1 VAVRIKISF
10 SFLVLLF
17 LSASVLGQ
25 THKKDIHKK
34 DTHKK
39 KTAASQ
45 KKSTSAAGS
54 ATKLRHI
61 NRAFIA
67 SADLKPMAQQLL
79 ENRTPEAYAGV
90 QDYAHR
96 HRKDDAGPLAWT
108 VLGYAH
114 YLDKDYGSA
123 RESWQ
128 HAEEISPLLGDYLDF
143 LRASAWQGEGNQE
156 EVIKTLEG
164 FEQKYPDSLNLH
176 DVSLLY
182 ANALIATN
190 QGEKAAAFLEKH
202 RQPGKADIELALG
215 RAYAKAND
223 AVKAAAIFHSIYFEM
238 PTSPEADLA
247 VTELRGLGEPTPV
260 GTFEQRRLRADL
272 LFKARRYQDTVNE
285 LSPLLEQAPPDKM
298 GAMQAQYGAAL
309 YKARKRDDAQ
319 HLFENLAQNQSAD
332 NDVKAQALYFLAEVS
347 RDKDDRDKHADYV
360 AQLRNFAPDSP
371 WFQEALLSAG
381 NMYMLKN
388 DFESGAKFYA
398 EIYQRQQNGRFSPY
412 AHWKTAW
419 LSYRLGKKDDAK
431 RLFEEQLTFY
441 PTSNEIP
448 AAIYWRARIAED
460 EGDKAVARAYYEKLS
475 ENYRYYYYANLAR
488 ARLAKLGFDEAGTAV
503 VLAKLPAVA
512 TPPRN
517 WDAPEDNV
525 HVQKAQLLANAALYD
540 FAVKELQSA
549 SAGSPAWLAKSL
561 AEIYGDQ
568 GSYIRAIESLKRAV
582 PGYFSAEVSQIPR
595 PVWAGLF
602 PRPFWDE
609 LRQDATAN
617 HLDPYLVASLIRQE
631 SEFNPNAISRANAMG
646 LMQLLPTVG
655 KGLAKEMK
663 IRHFSSDELLMA
675 NTNLQLGTRYFKH
688 MVDHYDGQVEYAL
701 AAYNAGEDR
710 VDDWR
715 KNGNFKSVEEFVES
729 IPFTETREYVQA
741 IMRNA
746 VLYKLL
752 YPSKADSKS
761 VAENQT
767 P

>member
-1 VAVRIKISF
+1 MVVRTKTLF
-10 SFLVLLF
+10 CFLVLLF
-17 LSASVLGQ
+17 LAVNVFGQ
-25 THKKDIHKK
+25 TSKK
-34 DTHKK
+34 TSQKK
-39 KTAASQ
+39 KTAAGQ
-45 KKSTSAAGS
+45 KKSASTAGS
-54 ATKLRHI
+54 TSKLKHI
-61 NRAFIA
+61 NRAFVA

-114 YLDKDYGSA
+114 YLDKDYPSA

-128 HAEEISPLLGDYLDF
+128 HAEEIAPLLGDYLDW
-143 LRASAWQGEGNQE
+143 LRASAWQGEGNEE

-164 FEQKYPDSLNLH
+164 FEPKYPDSLNIH
-176 DVSLLY
+176 EVNLLY

-190 QGEKAAAFLEKH
+190 QGDKAAGYLEKH
-202 RQPGKADIELALG
+202 RQPAKADIELALG

-223 AVKAAAIFHSIYFEM
+223 AVKAAAIFHGIYFEM
-238 PTSPEADLA
+238 STSPEADLA
-247 VTELRGLGEPTPV
+247 AIELRGLGEPSPV
-260 GTFEQRRLRADL
+260 GTFEQRRTRADL

-285 LSPLLEQAPPDKM
+285 LSGLLEQAPPDKM
-298 GAMQAQYGAAL
+298 AAMQAQYGAAL
-309 YKARKRDDAQ
+309 YRARKRDDAQ
-319 HLFENLAQNQSAD
+319 HLFENLAQNQAATED
-332 NDVKAQALYFLAEVS
+332 AKAQALYFLAEVS
-347 RDKDDRDKHADYV
+347 RDKDDRDKHAEYV

-431 RLFEEQLTFY
+431 RLFEEQLTLY

-475 ENYRYYYYANLAR
+475 ENYRYFYYANLAR

-503 VLAKLPAVA
+503 ALAKLPAVA
-512 TPPRN
+512 TPPRS
-517 WDAPEDNV
+517 WDAPEDNL
-525 HVQKAQLLANAALYD
+525 HVQKAQLLANGALYD

-549 SAGSPAWLAKSL
+549 SAGSPPWLAKSL
-561 AEIYGDQ
+561 AEVYGDQ

-582 PGYFSAEVSQIPR
+582 PSYFSAEVSQIPR
-595 PVWAGLF
+595 PVWEGLF

-609 LRQDATAN
+609 LRRDSTLN

-655 KGLAKEMK
+655 KNLAKEMK
-663 IRHFSSDELLMA
+663 IHHFNSDELLVA

-710 VDDWR
+710 VDEWR

>member
-1 VAVRIKISF
+1 VVVRAKTLF
-10 SFLVLLF
+10 CFLAVLLI
-17 LSASVLGQ
+17 APVLVVNVHGQ
-25 THKKDIHKK
+25 TSKKAS
-34 DTHKK
+34 TKK

-45 KKSTSAAGS
+45 KKTATSTSAS
-54 ATKLRHI
+54 KLKHI
-61 NRAFIA
+61 NRAFVA

-90 QDYAHR
+90 QEYAHR
-96 HRKDDAGPLAWT
+96 HRNDDAGPLAWT

-114 YLDKDYGSA
+114 YLDKDYPAA

-128 HAEEISPLLGDYLDF
+128 HAEAITPLLGDYLDW
-143 LRASAWQGEGNQE
+143 LRASAWQGEGKQE
-156 EVIKTLEG
+156 EVIKTLDG
-164 FEQKYPDSLNLH
+164 FEQKYPDSLTFH
-176 DVSLLY
+176 EVALLY
-182 ANALIATN
+182 ANALIAGN
-190 QGEKAAAFLEKH
+190 QADKAAAFLEKH
-202 RQPGKADIELALG
+202 RAPTKADIELVLG

-223 AVKAAAIFHSIYFEM
+223 AVKAAAVFHAIYFEM
-238 PTSPEADLA
+238 PTTVEADLA
-247 VTELRGLGEPTPV
+247 ATELRVLGEPTPV

-272 LFKARRYQDTVNE
+272 LFKGHRYQDTVNE
-285 LSPLLEQAPPDKM
+285 LSGLIEQAPPDKM
-298 GAMQAQYGAAL
+298 AAMQAQYGAAL
-309 YKARKRDDAQ
+309 YKARKRDDAE
-319 HLFENLAQNQSAD
+319 HLFETIAQNQAATGD
-332 NDVKAQALYFLAEVS
+332 AKAQALYFLAEVS
-347 RDKDDRDKHADYV
+347 RDKDDRSKHADYV
-360 AQLRNFAPDSP
+360 AQLRSFAPDST

-431 RLFEEQLTFY
+431 RLFDEQLTLY
-441 PTSNEIP
+441 PTSNEVP
-448 AAIYWRARIAED
+448 AAVYWRARIAED

-475 ENYRYYYYANLAR
+475 ENYRYFYYANLAR
-488 ARLAKLGFDEAGTAV
+488 VRLAKLGFDEGGTAV

-512 TPPRN
+512 TPPRS
-517 WDAPEDNV
+517 WDAPEDNL
-525 HVQKAQLLANAALYD
+525 HVQKAQLLANGALYD

-549 SAGSPAWLAKSL
+549 SAGSPPWLAKSL
-561 AEIYGDQ
+561 AEVYSDQ
-568 GSYIRAIESLKRAV
+568 GSYIHAIESLKRAV

-595 PVWAGLF
+595 PVWEGLF

-609 LRQDATAN
+609 LRRDATAN
-617 HLDPYLVASLIRQE
+617 QLDPYLVASLIRQE
-631 SEFNPNAISRANAMG
+631 SEFNPNAISHANAMG

-655 KGLAKEMK
+655 KNLAKEMK
-663 IRHFSSDELLMA
+663 IHRFNSDDLLVA

-701 AAYNAGEDR
+701 AAYNAGEER

-761 VAENQT
+761 IAANKE